1 MKHESVTEKIKDY
14 ILDVSAI
21 PRTSYDECEA
31 SAAYRRRFWACSCND
46 HCSWD
51 MCRLSEP
58 PKDCLLGANSE
69 WKWDN
74 LKNAYVAQITDGM
87 HD

>member
-1 MKHESVTEKIKDY
+1 MSVYVTEITKDY
-14 ILDVSAI
+14 ILDVSSI
-21 PRTSYDECEA
+21 PRASNDECEI
-31 SAAYRRRFWACSCND
+31 SAAYRKRFGVCSCND

-51 MCRLSEP
+51 TCRLLEP
-58 PKDCLLGANSE
+58 PEECLLGENSE

-74 LKNAYVAQITDGM
+74 LKNAYVAQIIDGM